1 MTAGRQW
8 YYILK
13 GRAVVPATREEWSDF
28 YPGPERIVAQTMI
41 GTVRVSTVFLG
52 IDHSFTLEGPPIVF
66 ETMIFADDDWAGID
80 QWRYA
85 TYDEAEQGHKVACS
99 IAEQI
104 VAEATAGISS

>member
-1 MTAGRQW
+1 MTVGRQW
-8 YYILK
+8 YYVLE
-13 GRAVVPATREEWSDF
+13 GREVVRATLHEWAAF
-28 YPGPERIVAQTMI
+28 YRLPDRIVAQTMI